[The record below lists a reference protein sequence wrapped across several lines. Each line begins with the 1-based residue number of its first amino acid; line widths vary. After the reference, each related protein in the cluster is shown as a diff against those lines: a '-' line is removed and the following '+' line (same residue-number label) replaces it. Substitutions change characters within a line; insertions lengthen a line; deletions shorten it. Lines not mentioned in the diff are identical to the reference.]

1 MKKGAAMLTPKEY
14 EIRHRRELTR
24 ARVRKHREKKLR
36 ERTESEP
43 DLSCAALC
51 RGTAQIV
58 PE

>member
-1 MKKGAAMLTPKEY
+1 MLTPKEY
-14 EIRHRRELTR
+14 ELKRRRALTR

-36 ERTESEP
+36 ERTETEP
-43 DLSCAALC
+43 DLSHAALC

>member
-1 MKKGAAMLTPKEY
+1 MLTPKEY
-14 EIRHRRELTR
+14 EIRHRRDLTR

-36 ERTESEP
+36 ERTETEP
-43 DLSCAALC
+43 EFTCAAVC

>member
-1 MKKGAAMLTPKEY
+1 MLTPKEY
-14 EIRHRRELTR
+14 EIRRRRELTR

-43 DLSCAALC
+43 ELSCAALC
-51 RGTAQIV
+51 RGTSQIV